1 MAVTVLVRA
10 ALALALLCAWLGA
23 IAFARMRTDLDRMH
37 VVTFVNFTAGGAMV
51 LAVWLADG
59 ISARAWKCLLLWGVM
74 LLSGALL
81 AHASG
86 RALLVRHGRRR

>member
-1 MAVTVLVRA
+1 MGVTVAVRVL
-10 ALALALLCAWLGA
+10 LALALCCAWLGM
-23 IAFARMRTDLDRMH
+23 IAFARLRTPLERMH
-37 VVTFVNFTAGGAMV
+37 VVTFVNLTSGSAVV

-59 ISARAWKCLLLWGVM
+59 ASARAWKCLLIWAVM

-86 RALLVRHGRRR
+86 RALLLRERRRQ